1 MFRSKWLRYRI
12 ITLTV
17 NPSTS
22 SEMYSTSYWHAHFWV
37 VFHLSEDS
45 HPNIYFPNPP
55 LRLNLNDW
63 PRINYPAESSFGQ
76 NEVDRI

>member
-17 NPSTS
+17 NPSTL

-45 HPNIYFPNPP
+45 HPNN
-55 LRLNLNDW
+55 
-63 PRINYPAESSFGQ
+63 
-76 NEVDRI
+76 